1 MGAEGQGEALP
12 QHVRRTGEKSMPQDI
27 VELVE
32 PYRASDSSRWA
43 KLASNVQWRR
53 LVLLLLREIVV
64 ELRALRLSTLA
75 PSALAP
81 SASNDDLGPTQGQ
94 DQ

>member
-1 MGAEGQGEALP
+1 
-12 QHVRRTGEKSMPQDI
+12 MPQDV

-32 PYRASDSSRWA
+32 PYRASEPGRWA

-64 ELRALRLSTLA
+64 ELRAIRGGLHPA
-75 PSALAP
+75 P
-81 SASNDDLGPTQGQ
+81 GQ
-94 DQ
+94 EP